1 MMQRFPAG
9 EYPNLVEMGTEY
21 ILKPGYDFGDEFDC
35 GLNVIR
41 DVLTRS
47 IPDHDTEFASDPKL
61 YRMTEYEDV
70 G

>member
-47 IPDHDTEFASDPKL
+47 IHDHDTESL
-61 YRMTEYEDV
+61 LIQSRM